1 MANLDAGTCKDLETN
16 GWSNNWAVE
25 RWSRLS
31 AKMPTFSE
39 CAKIPLSE
47 SRCFR
52 NETMVR
58 F

>member
-25 RWSRLS
+25 RWPRLS

-47 SRCFR
+47 
-52 NETMVR
+52 
-58 F
+58 